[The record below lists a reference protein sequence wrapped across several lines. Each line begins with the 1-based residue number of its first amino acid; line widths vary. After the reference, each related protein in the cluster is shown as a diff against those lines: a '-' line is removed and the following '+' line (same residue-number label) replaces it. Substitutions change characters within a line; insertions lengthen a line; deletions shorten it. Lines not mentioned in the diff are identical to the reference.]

1 MEGTRTA
8 ASRRAPLLLIA
19 TMLLASLSPMALAE
33 PEPDEPFLE
42 VMSGDLTD
50 FTPSIEGKRYM
61 FTEDA
66 EPVFSATGFL
76 KMEWRGAGYPG
87 LVLPFSP
94 GYLNSRSSARSCE
107 DAWSQGETGNISTAS
122 GTVAVTVQK
131 ISANSAILVE
141 DGQIIPST
149 TLNDIASTWESTIYP
164 TDTTYFGTPPD
175 VDNNCQVEI
184 ALISIDGAGGTGGY
198 FSPGISS
205 VRESVFVDVDDL
217 SRRNTILA

>member
-33 PEPDEPFLE
+33 PESDEPFLE

-76 KMEWRGAGYPG
+76 KMEWRDAGYPG
-87 LVLPFSP
+87 LGLPFSP
-94 GYLNSRSSARSCE
+94 GYLNSRSSGRTNTS
-107 DAWSQGETGNISTAS
+107 
-122 GTVAVTVQK
+122 
-131 ISANSAILVE
+131 
-141 DGQIIPST
+141 
-149 TLNDIASTWESTIYP
+149 ES
-164 TDTTYFGTPPD
+164 
-175 VDNNCQVEI
+175 VEI
-184 ALISIDGAGGTGGY
+184 
-198 FSPGISS
+198 
-205 VRESVFVDVDDL
+205 
-217 SRRNTILA
+217 